1 MFLLNLI
8 HFVQKKIFHISIHP
22 MFLLNLCQID
32 RRNAYCHYFNTS
44 HVSIKPFYY
53 FKYISFPHIS
63 IHPMFLLNSSVF
75 IRKRLPISISIH
87 PMFLLNVCLKSFK
100 LPFVD
105 FNTSHVSIK
114 RRSKSLP
121 SS

>member
-44 HVSIKPFYY
+44 HVSIKPFYPY
-53 FKYISFPHIS
+53 FNTSHVSIKLIR
-63 IHPMFLLNSSVF
+63 IHPQKASY
-75 IRKRLPISISIH
+75 IH
-87 PMFLLNVCLKSFK
+87 
-100 LPFVD
+100 

-114 RRSKSLP
+114 RLFKIL
-121 SS
+121 